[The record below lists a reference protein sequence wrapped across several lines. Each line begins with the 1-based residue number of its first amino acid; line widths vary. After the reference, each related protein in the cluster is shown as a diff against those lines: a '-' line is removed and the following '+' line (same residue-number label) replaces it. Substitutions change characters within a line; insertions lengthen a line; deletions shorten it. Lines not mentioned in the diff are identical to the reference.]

1 MSNATDKD
9 RTQVVTIE
17 YIGNSCILITAPDG
31 TRVVSDPYGED
42 CHPPQLA
49 NLLPGALQADGVA
62 VSHTHPDHNN
72 VAAVG
77 GNPQILTEPG
87 TLQVGAVKVTGYAGR
102 EGSPS
107 GPSAEM
113 ANTVFVFEVG
123 GAKIVHMGDSG
134 IITDPEVLAAVENAD
149 VILVN
154 IDGYVIPLAEIM
166 PFMQRI
172 RARTVFLTHYSLAK
186 DARWV
191 EAPTVEEYLQTLP
204 AGLAVARKGSQI
216 EVVPGMPNQVV
227 VLTPL
232 MLVK

>member
-9 RTQVVTIE
+9 MAQVVTIE

-31 TRVVSDPYGED
+31 TRVVSDPYGDD

-49 NLLPGALQADGVA
+49 NLLPGALQADVVT

-77 GNPQILTEPG
+77 GSPQILTEPG
-87 TLQVGAVKVTGYAGR
+87 TLQVGMVKVTGYAGR

-113 ANTVFVFEVG
+113 ANTVFVCETG
-123 GAKIVHMGDSG
+123 GVKIVHMGDSG
-134 IITDPEVLAAVENAD
+134 IITDPEVVAAVEDAD

-154 IDGYVIPLAEIM
+154 IDGYVIALAEIM
-166 PFMQRI
+166 PFMERI
-172 RARTVFLTHYSLAK
+172 RARTVFLTHYSLSEAE
-186 DARWV
+186 RWG
-191 EAPTVEEYLQTLP
+191 EGPTADEYLKMLP
-204 AGLAVARKGSQI
+204 ADIAVVKKGSQLQVI
-216 EVVPGMPNQVV
+216 PDMPHQVV
-227 VLTPL
+227 VLVPS
-232 MLVK
+232 ML